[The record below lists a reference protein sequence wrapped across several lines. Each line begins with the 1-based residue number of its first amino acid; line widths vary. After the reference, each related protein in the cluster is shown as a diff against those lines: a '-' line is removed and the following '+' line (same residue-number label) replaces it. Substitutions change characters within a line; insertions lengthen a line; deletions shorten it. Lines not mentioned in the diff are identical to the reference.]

1 MTAMKDNLQEF
12 VSLRDSLLKEKA
24 QLQERL
30 KQIETVLGGS
40 DAVAA
45 ATLEAPAPRPRLG
58 RPPGSGKKKAAR
70 KVAKAKKKA
79 SVTLKLPPIQPKP
92 GKRIRNKISLRD
104 VVMQVTKNNPMT
116 KDEII
121 QAVLATGYR
130 FNTDNP
136 IPSLNSVLYSKK
148 QFKNANGKFSPA
160 K

>member
-1 MTAMKDNLQEF
+1 MKDNLKEF
-12 VSLRDSLLKEKA
+12 VSLRDELLKEKA

-30 KQIETVLGGS
+30 KQIEAVLGS
-40 DAVAA
+40 EATVAVSAP
-45 ATLEAPAPRPRLG
+45 EAPAPRRRG

-70 KVAKAKKKA
+70 KVAAAAKKTAAK
-79 SVTLKLPPIQPKP
+79 LKLTPAKPKS
-92 GKRIRNKISLRD
+92 GKRIRNKVSLRE

-121 QAVLATGYR
+121 KAVLATGYR
-130 FNTDNP
+130 FNAADP

-148 QFKNANGKFSPA
+148 QFKNENGRFSPA